1 MSFPEP
7 RRRDGWFRV
16 GNIDVTTTALLCAL
30 SLASMVLYAISLTA
44 FSKLVFIAPLVRNGE
59 LWRLITWPIAS
70 EPSIWVLI
78 GIVFFWIFGHYAEE
92 TIGKNRFAG
101 LVGLVVIVPAAL
113 VTLVPGLD
121 VTAGS
126 AGLSLL
132 GTVMLVLFAAER
144 PNAPFFFGI
153 PAWIIAAVF
162 VGLDVLRYTGNRWWG
177 VLIQE
182 LLMLLLALVM
192 VRQWGHLSDLTFIPR
207 FTKGGGQK
215 KSAGRRKQSRDFD
228 RVVAGPWAAPSLSD
242 QDEMDRLL
250 DKMNTV
256 GLSDA
261 ERKRLSELGK
271 RLRGS

>member
-44 FSKLVFIAPLVRNGE
+44 FRKLVFIAPLVRNGE

-101 LVGLVVIVPAAL
+101 LVALVVIVPAAL

-228 RVVAGPWAAPSLSD
+228 RVVTGPWAAPNLSD